1 MRKKSKLRT
10 EGVGVTKIT
19 GRVVGGTAAVTRT
32 KGKGFTVAYVS
43 TGRYRIT
50 YAEAYYEQIAVS
62 HGLMATTP
70 GDIAGHTVVFG
81 VLSGR
86 VQDVYLY
93 NASDALHDL
102 AALEWISFEATFRAG
117 TVDAN

>member
-19 GRVVGGTAAVTRT
+19 GRVV
-32 KGKGFTVAYVS
+32 GFTVAYVS

-86 VQDVYLY
+86 MQDVYLY